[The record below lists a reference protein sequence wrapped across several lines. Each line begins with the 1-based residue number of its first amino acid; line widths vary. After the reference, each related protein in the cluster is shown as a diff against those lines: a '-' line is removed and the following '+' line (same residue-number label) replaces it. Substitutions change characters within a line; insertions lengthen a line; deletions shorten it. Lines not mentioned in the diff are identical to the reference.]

1 MFSFDITRVSVL
13 QKFNQGLNKYIKV
26 RLEKKSR
33 KNKSI
38 KVLAVFLI
46 WFDKLAYNYALFFH

>member
-1 MFSFDITRVSVL
+1 MFSFDITIVSVL

>member
-1 MFSFDITRVSVL
+1 MFSFDITIVSVL
-13 QKFNQGLNKYIKV
+13 QKFNQGLKKYIKV